1 MKRILLFA
9 SCCPYLLGL
18 FLSTPARGQS
28 APEQAEYVPTPQTWS
43 FMRYGATPVDYYT
56 GTARVD
62 VPLYTYSDN
71 DFDIPI
77 SASYASTGFQPQRQT
92 GILGLNWFLNCSG
105 SITREV
111 RGLPDDYNG
120 ADGVCVGFLAT
131 EFTKFDDQELFNME
145 RGDISQYK
153 DRYLIGYKEADGTEK
168 CYIETESDL
177 YYFNFLGHSGRF
189 HFNGHGEICVYGT
202 DGSHGTYEITLNKK
216 DGHIFGFT
224 VRTADGYKY
233 VFGGDNNAVER
244 HVKGNF
250 GYEGQFDFER
260 DPLVSGESQ
269 YPIVTWNLK
278 EIVAPNGRRV
288 TFTYKPVE
296 LLSNVNPI
304 TIDTDNPF
312 YVMTFAVGPNKI
324 AKDASRDHM
333 RHVSVVR
340 TSYLEKIDV
349 EDCKVK
355 IKFVYNRKGCYDV
368 DKEQFDNLDYTA
380 DHDAHIVQNL
390 YRLDTITVKS
400 YNEQIRQCTFSY
412 NIKDNRTL
420 LASID
425 LHELGSYR
433 MSYYQ
438 DKSFAGLT
446 TSDVDFW
453 GYQNGTGNRYNAYC
467 PMNVDQD
474 SNENIIQD
482 STFNNPDWKYAL
494 SGCLKRITYPTQ
506 GYTEFAYE
514 ANRAKYIILRRSS
527 ILSSNEDR
535 LPIKLDSLSPDK
547 TPTPYLARL
556 HSYKS
561 FFNGSDITGGVRI
574 RRITDCD
581 AYGEPVIREFEYDTG
596 IVSSFPR
603 YQLEY
608 SPSFQFRNPY
618 LNIPSSTF
626 DRVHIGYSSVKEI
639 LSDGSYTEYCYTDYL
654 QYPDEPE
661 NQNRAQIADSAD
673 THLSLDYINNIMR
686 QPNSRHYRRGKLRS
700 VGYYDASHNRVRI
713 ERMKYAEHNA
723 GEEVDYSTYV
733 TLSGIYAY
741 SVKLYTGDYR
751 LVEKRSTDY
760 FGGDSIST
768 VTKYAY
774 NDLGQI
780 NSQTVIAPDNSIL
793 RTLTSYYH
801 ETLPQSD
808 STSHMLD
815 YPASVRTLYAN
826 SPQATAASQYITSA
840 VKYEYDIFGG
850 VLRPRRVKQALL
862 DEPAISPRLPQ
873 LAYRTTVQY
882 QARDSHGNPTQIE
895 DAAGVV
901 TCYIWGYGG
910 RYPVLRAAGTT
921 YEALKAALSITGND
935 PLGGALSAAQEAA
948 VRQISGIYVDTY
960 DYKPCV
966 GMTRHTDTA
975 GRTYTYLYDTAG
987 RLIRTDDPM
996 GRLQEYNYDLG
1007 LDINFEFIHKPVS
1020 ESENL

>member
-28 APEQAEYVPTPQTWS
+28 AQEQAEYVPTPQTWS

-92 GILGLNWFLNCSG
+92 GILGLNWFLNCGG

-111 RGLPDDYNG
+111 RGLPDDYKC
-120 ADGVCVGFLAT
+120 ADGDCTGFIAA
-131 EFTKFDDQELFNME
+131 EGAMFSDQQLFNFNME
-145 RGDISQYK
+145 NCRMSDYL
-153 DRYLIGYKEADGTEK
+153 DRYVVGNR
-168 CYIETESDL
+168 ETESDL

-202 DGSHGTYEITLNKK
+202 DGSHGTYEITPNREY
-216 DGHIFGFT
+216 GNISGFT

-260 DPLVSGESQ
+260 DPLFDGESQ

-296 LLSNVNPI
+296 LLSNRSPI
-304 TIDTDNPF
+304 NKDTNNPF
-312 YVMTFAVGPNKI
+312 YVMTFAVGHNTI

-340 TSYLEKIDV
+340 TSYLDKIDV

-355 IKFVYNRKGCYDV
+355 IEFVYNRKGCYDV
-368 DKEQFDNLDYTA
+368 DKEQFDNLYYTA

-467 PMNVDQD
+467 PMNVDCD
-474 SNENIIQD
+474 RNENIIQD

-494 SGCLKRITYPTQ
+494 SGCLKRITYPTR

-514 ANRAKYIILRRSS
+514 ANRAKYIILRRKR
-527 ILSSNEDR
+527 ILYATDDR
-535 LPIKLDSLSPDK
+535 LPIELDSISSAEN
-547 TPTPYLARL
+547 TTPYLARL

-561 FFNGSDITGGVRI
+561 FFNGSDLTGGVRI

-608 SPSFQFRNPY
+608 NPSFQFRNPY

-639 LSDGSYTEYCYTDYL
+639 LSDGSYTEYRYTDYL

-661 NQNRAQIADSAD
+661 DQNRAQIADSTS
-673 THLSLDYINNIMR
+673 THLPLDYINNIMR

-815 YPASVRTLYAN
+815 YPASVRTLYAD

-840 VKYEYDIFGG
+840 VKYEYDDSLCG
-850 VLRPRRVKQALL
+850 VLKPRRVKQALL

-966 GMTRHTDTA
+966 GMTRHTDVA
-975 GRTYTYLYDTAG
+975 GRTYTYMYDTAG

-996 GRLQEYNYDLG
+996 GRLQEYSYDLG
-1007 LDINFEFIHKPVS
+1007 LDINLEFIHKPVS